1 MSTADPV
8 AAFRHREPGGYVRP
22 DPDAMAAVAALERC
36 LRMRDYAGA
45 AQLVRQRKV
54 ADGLGILA
62 AMARRSWAE
71 QAYWRSV
78 AEWRADHEATLRA
91 RLERDVAEIVALVAE
106 AVTGAEAE
114 ARRQR
119 ERKIS
124 NDEGERAMSER
135 FESREALAGKIEWEG
150 GLMEALDYGITT
162 DMMPEGDAEL
172 TEAWAKLEASFR
184 ETSKLAD
191 AVEELLAGDDAAT
204 REDPV

>member
-114 ARRQR
+114 ARSAGWPVTR
-119 ERKIS
+119 
-124 NDEGERAMSER
+124 SE
-135 FESREALAGKIEWEG
+135 
-150 GLMEALDYGITT
+150 
-162 DMMPEGDAEL
+162 
-172 TEAWAKLEASFR
+172 
-184 ETSKLAD
+184 
-191 AVEELLAGDDAAT
+191 VAA
-204 REDPV
+204 

>member
-78 AEWRADHEATLRA
+78 AEWRAEHEATVRA

-106 AVTGAEAE
+106 VV
-114 ARRQR
+114 
-119 ERKIS
+119 
-124 NDEGERAMSER
+124 
-135 FESREALAGKIEWEG
+135 
-150 GLMEALDYGITT
+150 
-162 DMMPEGDAEL
+162 
-172 TEAWAKLEASFR
+172 TEADARSAGWPVTRIDFLPTAKAGGFQRSPAGVPASR
-184 ETSKLAD
+184 PTAD
-191 AVEELLAGDDAAT
+191 GVSRAV
-204 REDPV
+204 